1 MIIAIWPFIFG
12 GGFSLSVMT
21 TAALYAIVSMGLGL
35 LLGQA
40 GQISLGQG
48 AFFGIGAF
56 TAALLSHSF
65 GVAPWIGVIAGTAL
79 ATVVALVL
87 GRPILKLKG
96 YFLALA
102 TLGLGEIFVVIVRQH
117 KHYFDGTIGI
127 VALPDF
133 SIGSWTLSSYR
144 SQYYLVWIS

>member
-1 MIIAIWPFIFG
+1 MSPLRNLRGRGARSRLVFIVFIAIWPLIFG

-40 GQISLGQG
+40 GQISLGQA

-65 GVAPWIGVIAGTAL
+65 GVL
-79 ATVVALVL
+79 
-87 GRPILKLKG
+87 
-96 YFLALA
+96 
-102 TLGLGEIFVVIVRQH
+102 H
-117 KHYFDGTIGI
+117 
-127 VALPDF
+127 
-133 SIGSWTLSSYR
+133 GS
-144 SQYYLVWIS
+144 V